1 MGLYGGLKA
10 IPVCYFKGIYLDRR
24 TTMKNILLGIIAI
37 NLTFIS
43 FNLAMRS
50 VEPVQASDHVQKI
63 AICNPNG
70 YECAKIRS
78 GRLDTG

>member
-1 MGLYGGLKA
+1 
-10 IPVCYFKGIYLDRR
+10 
-24 TTMKNILLGIIAI
+24 MKNILLGIIAI

-78 GRLDTG
+78 GRLDTGQWPNQNHLMEDYYD

>member
-1 MGLYGGLKA
+1 M
-10 IPVCYFKGIYLDRR
+10 YLDRR

>member
-1 MGLYGGLKA
+1 
-10 IPVCYFKGIYLDRR
+10 
-24 TTMKNILLGIIAI
+24 MKNILLGIIAI

-43 FNLAMRS
+43 FNLALKS
-50 VEPVQASDHVQKI
+50 VEPVQAQANNIQKI

>member
-1 MGLYGGLKA
+1 MAKRLTTEEM
-10 IPVCYFKGIYLDRR
+10 RR

-43 FNLAMRS
+43 ANLALKS

-70 YECAKIRS
+70 YECARVSNGILQVRK
-78 GRLDTG
+78 